1 MAEFTVAV
9 ADPDDGTTY
18 QVDVDGQDANRFV
31 GREIGEEVDGGAVG
45 LSGATLEITGG
56 SDDTGRPMREDVRGT
71 QLAEVLLDGG
81 TGFEPTREGERRR
94 VTVRGREVSDETRQ
108 INVRVASAGDAD
120 PAPAAAAHRR
130 RPLADR
136 RGPVVGRRDG
146 RERRQRH
153 LGAAPEADVA
163 RQRRLDGDV
172 GAGDVYD
179 LAGGPGTRRDERVRT
194 VDGVAPVGPE
204 DHAWLVEGDAD
215 AAVEPL
221 VGQRE
226 IAEADVEPGSRLD
239 ADRHRPAFAPP
250 AVVGFGRDT
259 GPPASD
265 GSHDQW
271 RRRPGPPVGGPP
283 PYRSADT
290 DG

>member
-108 INVRVASAGDAD
+108 INVRVASADDAD
-120 PAPAAAAHRR
+120 PADA
-130 RPLADR
+130 L
-136 RGPVVGRRDG
+136 GDG
-146 RERRQRH
+146 
-153 LGAAPEADVA
+153 
-163 RQRRLDGDV
+163 
-172 GAGDVYD
+172 
-179 LAGGPGTRRDERVRT
+179 
-194 VDGVAPVGPE
+194 
-204 DHAWLVEGDAD
+204 
-215 AAVEPL
+215 
-221 VGQRE
+221 
-226 IAEADVEPGSRLD
+226 
-239 ADRHRPAFAPP
+239 
-250 AVVGFGRDT
+250 
-259 GPPASD
+259 
-265 GSHDQW
+265 
-271 RRRPGPPVGGPP
+271 
-283 PYRSADT
+283 
-290 DG
+290 